1 MKAISHIK
9 LLTLL
14 LIFSSINIYAANIP
28 LEIPRFVQKQESKEW
43 YEEQA
48 KIWKSLI
55 DKNNQD
61 AHSWFNYYKASR
73 YSGFFFDKQED
84 RNAHFEKMKNLL
96 SEMEKAIPNTFEY
109 NFCMWWNCGNNLEYK
124 DYLFKAYEKRQ
135 DYKEMSA
142 DFVSYYELT
151 QNIKMRDFF
160 LKEWYATKT
169 MSSDLLNYAYN
180 LLMSLDKDAILFVCG
195 DNDTYP
201 LWMLQTV
208 KGIRKDVT
216 VLNTS
221 LIGVKEYREK
231 LFEDRKIKGDAN
243 ILEKEIKSNEEFQ
256 ANMNKFI
263 GSVCK
268 ENTQKPV
275 YFSLTVSPETYENYK
290 DKLYI
295 TGLANK
301 YSENNF
307 DNVAALKRNWKEF
320 RLNNI
325 DFDFY
330 TEDNL
335 FSQGLSQK
343 INLNYIS
350 PAMVLYR
357 HYFDS
362 DDKCKADEVKKLIE
376 KLVKNA
382 NQDEYLIEL
391 FKDDKN
397 QSEDVRN
404 SVENQ
409 SVENNIYIYP
419 NPSQNE
425 FFIEFPVDLGTY
437 SIQII
442 DLQGKTVMTVKDL
455 KGSSKIN
462 SSELS
467 SGVYFINFQS
477 NGLNTTKSIII
488 NK

>member
-1 MKAISHIK
+1 
-9 LLTLL
+9 
-14 LIFSSINIYAANIP
+14 
-28 LEIPRFVQKQESKEW
+28 
-43 YEEQA
+43 
-48 KIWKSLI
+48 
-55 DKNNQD
+55 
-61 AHSWFNYYKASR
+61 
-73 YSGFFFDKQED
+73 
-84 RNAHFEKMKNLL
+84 
-96 SEMEKAIPNTFEY
+96 
-109 NFCMWWNCGNNLEYK
+109 
-124 DYLFKAYEKRQ
+124 
-135 DYKEMSA
+135 
-142 DFVSYYELT
+142 
-151 QNIKMRDFF
+151 
-160 LKEWYATKT
+160 
-169 MSSDLLNYAYN
+169 
-180 LLMSLDKDAILFVCG
+180 
-195 DNDTYP
+195 
-201 LWMLQTV
+201 
-208 KGIRKDVT
+208 
-216 VLNTS
+216 
-221 LIGVKEYREK
+221 
-231 LFEDRKIKGDAN
+231 
-243 ILEKEIKSNEEFQ
+243 
-256 ANMNKFI
+256 
-263 GSVCK
+263 
-268 ENTQKPV
+268 
-275 YFSLTVSPETYENYK
+275 
-290 DKLYI
+290 
-295 TGLANK
+295 
-301 YSENNF
+301 
-307 DNVAALKRNWKEF
+307 
-320 RLNNI
+320 LNNI